1 MNNLSSFL
9 ITLGRH
15 KMDTSSTKS
24 LVFIFVMKQIKR
36 SYFLPKQIL
45 KEVFRKRLIKCT
57 ALTICLIC
65 YFLAISTQIT
75 ANHQRSMFGHVNLA
89 KNVSLCRIY
98 SIHGLT
104 CILSKT
110 RRSII
115 KICMMI
121 IRLLYQKV
129 SQFFIE
135 SLLLNHFKRLTWSK
149 EMQCRHWMFYFK
161 WVKI

>member
-1 MNNLSSFL
+1 MYCFDNLSDLLFFGNFNTDNCQSL
-9 ITLGRH
+9 EINVWPCKLG
-15 KMDTSSTKS
+15 
-24 LVFIFVMKQIKR
+24 
-36 SYFLPKQIL
+36 
-45 KEVFRKRLIKCT
+45 
-57 ALTICLIC
+57 
-65 YFLAISTQIT
+65 
-75 ANHQRSMFGHVNLA
+75 

-149 EMQCRHWMFYFK
+149 EMQCRHWMFNLNVIPYFDTFYRSGSPLSNFDGAIT
-161 WVKI
+161 KIIFEVSLDSRIEKRVIYGIL